1 MPYIPSDDRP
11 QINEL
16 VQPLVAHLKGLP
28 LEKQDGALNYAIT
41 KILKELYPPKYFNY
55 NRAMGVLS
63 SIQSE
68 WYRRDVAPYEDKKI
82 QENGDVI

>member
-11 QINEL
+11 QIDEL
-16 VQPLVAHLKGLP
+16 VQPLAAHLKGLP
-28 LEKQDGALNYAIT
+28 LEKQDGALNYAVT

-68 WYRRDVAPYEDKKI
+68 WYRRDVVPYEDKKI
-82 QENGDVI
+82 QENGDVA